1 MLSYVVPDAQ
11 THHHHHQGRLGNI
24 KDFYI
29 SNEHIRGVDFVLC
42 CWLEP
47 GSLDGGVSFEA

>member
-1 MLSYVVPDAQ
+1 MNGKLMQ
-11 THHHHHQGRLGNI
+11 ILGNI

>member
-1 MLSYVVPDAQ
+1 MNGKLMQ
-11 THHHHHQGRLGNI
+11 ILGNI

-42 CWLEP
+42 CWLEL
-47 GSLDGGVSFEA
+47 GSLDGGCHLRLKIGSEMLIR